1 MGRDQQIGIYDVEK
15 SVGSIPGTEI
25 RSLFN
30 SRRLLTVVLFAAFLP
45 VVITS
50 SFFYYTTPDAST
62 AAMLFFHKPKG
73 GKNVPSFISATSSSN
88 TGVEPSNGD
97 TEITTDTNQEE
108 SSRNS
113 PEPEATDE
121 DVERTIETS
130 VDVENS
136 TSLGVN
142 DSKPHEET
150 TLEENTSSIVME
162 RQGPTNTA
170 NSSKREYCDLV
181 KGSWVP
187 DPRPPQYTNSSCR
200 YIQGHQ
206 NCMKNGRPDTGFM
219 YWKWQPQQ
227 CDLPRIDAQAFL
239 IAMRNRS
246 MTFAGDSIARNQ
258 FQSLLCILSQV
269 EVPDHTYNA
278 PDDRDNIYVF
288 RTYDFTVAIYWSPY
302 LVHVEDKDITWPDNK
317 TQSVAHIH
325 VDKLDRAWT
334 DRISGVDILQIS
346 TGQWWFKR
354 GLFLKGNK
362 PMGGHICDG
371 WKECEKE
378 IGFADPYRLAIH
390 SLLKNSLSIPGYTG
404 TTILRSFAPDHFEGG
419 AWDSGGRCVRTT
431 PGGVS
436 ISSLTNWMYEIQ
448 TEEFQNVTGAM
459 SESEKQRIKLL
470 DITNLAQ
477 IRADGH
483 PDVYMKFQPF
493 SKEMKQPPQ
502 KDCLHWCLPGPIDT
516 WNDLLV
522 ESLHDK
528 IHNY

>member
-170 NSSKREYCDLV
+170 NSSKRGIF
-181 KGSWVP
+181 KG
-187 DPRPPQYTNSSCR
+187 T
-200 YIQGHQ
+200 
-206 NCMKNGRPDTGFM
+206 
-219 YWKWQPQQ
+219 
-227 CDLPRIDAQAFL
+227 RIA
-239 IAMRNRS
+239 
-246 MTFAGDSIARNQ
+246 
-258 FQSLLCILSQV
+258 
-269 EVPDHTYNA
+269 
-278 PDDRDNIYVF
+278 
-288 RTYDFTVAIYWSPY
+288 
-302 LVHVEDKDITWPDNK
+302 
-317 TQSVAHIH
+317 
-325 VDKLDRAWT
+325 
-334 DRISGVDILQIS
+334 
-346 TGQWWFKR
+346 
-354 GLFLKGNK
+354 
-362 PMGGHICDG
+362 
-371 WKECEKE
+371 
-378 IGFADPYRLAIH
+378 
-390 SLLKNSLSIPGYTG
+390 
-404 TTILRSFAPDHFEGG
+404 
-419 AWDSGGRCVRTT
+419 
-431 PGGVS
+431 
-436 ISSLTNWMYEIQ
+436 
-448 TEEFQNVTGAM
+448 
-459 SESEKQRIKLL
+459 
-470 DITNLAQ
+470 
-477 IRADGH
+477 
-483 PDVYMKFQPF
+483 
-493 SKEMKQPPQ
+493 
-502 KDCLHWCLPGPIDT
+502 
-516 WNDLLV
+516 
-522 ESLHDK
+522 
-528 IHNY
+528 